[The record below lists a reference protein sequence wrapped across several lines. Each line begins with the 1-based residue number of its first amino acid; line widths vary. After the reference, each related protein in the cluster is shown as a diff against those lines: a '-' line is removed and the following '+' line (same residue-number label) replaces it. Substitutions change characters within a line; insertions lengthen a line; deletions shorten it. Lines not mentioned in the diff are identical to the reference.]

1 MISYFLPL
9 IFCRYVAPEY
19 ASSGML
25 NERSDV
31 YSFGVLLMEIITG
44 RTPIDYSRPPA
55 EVIQGFVLV
64 FICAFF
70 SKQHHN
76 MKSYLY
82 MFLLMCLR

>member
-1 MISYFLPL
+1 LLPL

-44 RTPIDYSRPPA
+44 RSPIDYSRPPG
-55 EVIQGFVLV
+55 EVLLGFVHV
-64 FICAFF
+64 FI
-70 SKQHHN
+70 N
-76 MKSYLY
+76 ILRT
-82 MFLLMCLR
+82 CLVEKLIHKLKLT